1 MSEENPAPPPLP
13 DHAAPAPPADNL
25 APAPLADN
33 LAPGPPVSS
42 AGVALAVVAL
52 IGGLLLLIPGG
63 LCSIMAIG
71 MFAGGGEEA
80 QIAWVV
86 GGIGLPALAVGIGLL
101 IFGAR
106 RLRGRRSR

>member
-1 MSEENPAPPPLP
+1 MSDENTLPPPLP
-13 DHAAPAPPADNL
+13 PSAPPPDSAPAEPP
-25 APAPLADN
+25 
-33 LAPGPPVSS
+33 GQVSS
-42 AGVALAVVAL
+42 TGVALAVVAL
-52 IGGLLLLIPGG
+52 VGGLLLLIPGG

-80 QIAWVV
+80 QIGAVV

-106 RLRGRRSR
+106 RLRRRRSK

>member
-1 MSEENPAPPPLP
+1 MSDENAVPPPLP
-13 DHAAPAPPADNL
+13 ETPAPETMP
-25 APAPLADN
+25 
-33 LAPGPPVSS
+33 PGPVSS
-42 AGVALAVVAL
+42 NSVALGVVAL

-63 LCSIMAIG
+63 LCSIMAVG
-71 MFAGGGEEA
+71 MCAGGGEEG

-106 RLRGRRSR
+106 RLRRRRAG

>member
-1 MSEENPAPPPLP
+1 MSDGNPAPPPLP
-13 DHAAPAPPADNL
+13 DPSAEMPPADSTV
-25 APAPLADN
+25 AA
-33 LAPGPPVSS
+33 PPVSS

-71 MFAGGGEEA
+71 MFAGGGDEA
-80 QIAWVV
+80 QIGWVV

-106 RLRGRRSR
+106 RLRRRRAG

>member
-1 MSEENPAPPPLP
+1 MNDESAGPPPLP
-13 DHAAPAPPADNL
+13 ETPAPSPETV
-25 APAPLADN
+25 P
-33 LAPGPPVSS
+33 PGPVSS
-42 AGVALAVVAL
+42 SNVALGVVAL

-63 LCSIMAIG
+63 LCSIMAVG
-71 MFAGGGEEA
+71 MCAGGGEEG

-106 RLRGRRSR
+106 RLRRKRSG